1 MQQHEQI
8 PGSHPFLQAIIS
20 FVFMISS
27 YLAPQVASVN
37 EWHVKPIIMEL
48 FQVAAWSAAIG
59 MFVIAAL
66 NYLGIKW
73 NPFKKKK

>member
-1 MQQHEQI
+1 MEHNPL
-8 PGSHPFLQAIIS
+8 PGTHPFLQAFVSLCFIIT
-20 FVFMISS
+20 S

-37 EWHVKPIIMEL
+37 EWHIPPIVMEL
-48 FQVAAWSAAIG
+48 FQIGAWGCAIG